1 MEATFSG
8 GRILF
13 VDLGATFGGAEIYL
27 ENLLRQLPEEFT
39 CHVLCANPELQ
50 ERLAALKV
58 RQFALPCA
66 TGAMK
71 VLQLIAAAGVL
82 PYLLI
87 RHRIQTVQINGYA
100 EIILIPLSRL
110 LGRRAVATRHLSFE
124 IESDLWHQAPGR
136 FAARFLYR
144 RLARFATRII
154 CVSREVGRE
163 VSLLIPPERVTVIPN
178 SVSIIPPYRSR
189 ALPPGS
195 PVQILFVGRMVENKG
210 LQVLLEA
217 MRLIAAVEGAR
228 GLRLTA
234 VGEGQ
239 YRTEL
244 ERRAAGLDARF
255 VGFQTDVAPFYA
267 SADIFVSP
275 SLGPEGSSLVALEAM
290 AHCVPCVLSDLA
302 VHREISNDGE
312 AAILFRNGD
321 AADLMHKLRVLI
333 DREERRQSY
342 LQAAYSFVQQRH
354 NPDLAAKAHVTAFS
368 W

>member
-1 MEATFSG
+1 MEATSPS
-8 GRILF
+8 GRILI

-27 ENLLRQLPEEFT
+27 ENLLRQLPQDFT

-50 ERLAALKV
+50 KRLAALQV
-58 RQFALPCA
+58 RQFVLPRA

-71 VLQLIAAAGVL
+71 VIQLFAAAAVL

-124 IESDLWHQAPGR
+124 IETDHWHQAPGR

-178 SVSIIPPYRSR
+178 SVSTIPPYRSR
-189 ALPPGS
+189 VLPPGS

-217 MRLIAAVEGAR
+217 MRHIEALEGGRGVRLI
-228 GLRLTA
+228 A

-239 YRTEL
+239 YRSEL
-244 ERRAAGLDARF
+244 ERRAVGLDAQF
-255 VGFQTDVAPFYA
+255 VGFQADVAPFYL
-267 SADIFVSP
+267 SSDIFVSP

-302 VHREISNDGE
+302 VHREISNNGE
-312 AAILFRNGD
+312 AAILFHNGD
-321 AADLMHKLRVLI
+321 VADLALKLRMLM

-342 LQAAYSFVQQRH
+342 LQAAYSFVRQH
-354 NPDLAAKAHVTAFS
+354 HHPDLAAKAHVTAFS